1 MSSRRQARK
10 RAVSPEIPI
19 RQDPNRYYRIRF
31 ETLTYGA
38 VTVSFKGPTPRR
50 ISFDRTSGTESM
62 GNWCIRHWESARFA
76 QLLADPEIHAGL
88 RRSA

>member
-10 RAVSPEIPI
+10 RAVDPEIPVKE
-19 RQDPNRYYRIRF
+19 DPNRYYRIRF
-31 ETLTYGA
+31 EAPSYGT
-38 VTVSFKGPTPRR
+38 VIVSFKGPTARR
-50 ISFDRTSGTESM
+50 ITFERTPAAEGL
-62 GNWCIRHWESARFA
+62 GNLCIRHWDSARFA